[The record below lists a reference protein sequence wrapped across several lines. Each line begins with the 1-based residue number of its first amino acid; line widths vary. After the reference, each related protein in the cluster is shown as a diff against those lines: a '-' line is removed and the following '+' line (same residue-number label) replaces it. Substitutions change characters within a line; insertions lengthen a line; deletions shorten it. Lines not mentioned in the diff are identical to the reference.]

1 MTLKISLIL
10 DRIRKFQTL
19 RSRVSTFTTSSSKN
33 SSSLDLERYKRSN
46 DLSKQNEISEP
57 LRKNMEEDIYEY
69 KDLEFYMDPIHKRQ
83 HNRTKTVHT
92 LADPYY
98 FYEELD
104 TRYNSSLMFPK
115 PKVQVDEI
123 YKDSPNFS
131 KGEVRDYVDI
141 DKYGR
146 SSKFISNHFLLL
158 SVIILLKSLV

>member
-1 MTLKISLIL
+1 MTLISLIL
-10 DRIRKFQTL
+10 DKIRKFQTL
-19 RSRVSTFTTSSSKN
+19 RSRVPTFTTSSSKN
-33 SSSLDLERYKRSN
+33 SSSLDQERYKRSN
-46 DLSKQNEISEP
+46 AFQKQNEISQP
-57 LRKNMEEDIYEY
+57 LRKTMEEDIYEY
-69 KDLEFYMDPIHKRQ
+69 KDLESYMDTNHKHQ

-123 YKDSPNFS
+123 YKNLPSFT
-131 KGEVRDYVDI
+131 KGEVRDYVDV

-146 SSKFISNHFLLL
+146 SSKFISNHCLLL
-158 SVIILLKSLV
+158 SVIILLKNLV